1 MPKTPKVKCNV
12 GEFDIG
18 MYCRRNG
25 IEDSYIDEPFYRDG
39 EIAGMRRLL
48 IPLCKSHYDW
58 ISRPEELYNY
68 DYEEWLNLNA
78 QL

>member
-1 MPKTPKVKCNV
+1 MPRVPIPRCKI

-25 IEDSYIDEPFYRDG
+25 IEDSYIDEPYYRDG

-58 ISRPEELYNY
+58 ISRPDELLDL
-68 DYEEWLNLNA
+68 DYEDWLTHNA
-78 QL
+78 